1 MKKILPFIFFGL
13 PFFCTAQVNTVMP
26 PEAGA
31 FYGKAMPSIKPVMI
45 ALIKRNATNL
55 RNRNVNADSLLSA
68 LKKDASLKG
77 INQHSLDAILV
88 LIMIQMSINLDA
100 ELKDLVLRMRNDQ
113 SSKEGQS
120 LTEEILDH
128 KSKLAQTVAHMFTKI
143 SSPENAINNL
153 R

>member
-1 MKKILPFIFFGL
+1 MKNFLPLIFFTV
-13 PFFCTAQVNTVMP
+13 PFFINAQVNTVIP

-31 FYGKAMPSIKPVMI
+31 FYSKAMPSIKPVMI
-45 ALIKRNATNL
+45 ALIKRNSINL

-77 INQHSLDAILV
+77 VNQHSVDAILV

-100 ELKDLVLRMRNDQ
+100 ELKDLVLGLRNDQ
-113 SSKEGQS
+113 TSKEGQS

-128 KSKLAQTVAHMFTKI
+128 KSRLAETVTFVFKKI
-143 SSPENAINNL
+143 SSPESAINNL
-153 R
+153 K

>member
-1 MKKILPFIFFGL
+1 MKKILPFIFLSL
-13 PFFCTAQVNTVMP
+13 PFFSTAQVNTVMP

-31 FYGKAMPSIKPVMI
+31 FYGKAMPTIKPAMI
-45 ALIKRNATNL
+45 ALIKRNAINL

-68 LKKDASLKG
+68 LRKDASLKG

-100 ELKDLVLRMRNDQ
+100 ELKEVVLRMRNNQ
-113 SSKEGQS
+113 SSKEAQS
-120 LTEEILDH
+120 LTEEILNH
-128 KSKLAQTVAHMFTKI
+128 KSKLAETVGYMFPKI
-143 SSPENAINNL
+143 SSLETAINNL